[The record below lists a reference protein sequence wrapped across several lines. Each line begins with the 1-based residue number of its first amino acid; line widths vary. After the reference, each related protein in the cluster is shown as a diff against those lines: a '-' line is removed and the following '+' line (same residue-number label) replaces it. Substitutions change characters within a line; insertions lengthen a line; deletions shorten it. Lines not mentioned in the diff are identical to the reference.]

1 MAQEEII
8 KQFEAQ
14 QVRVVWDDEQEKY
27 FFSIVDVIRVL
38 TESADYQTARNYW
51 KVLKNRLTKEG
62 NESVTNCN
70 QLKLTSHTD
79 GKKYLTDVADT
90 EQILRII
97 QSIPSKKAEP
107 IKMWLAKVGQER
119 LNQMQDPE
127 RSIDQA
133 IADYRRLGYSESWI
147 NQRIKTIEVRKGL
160 TDEWQRGGIQDDKQ
174 FAFLTDLMSKVWS
187 GLSTKEYKQHKGLTT
202 QNLRDN
208 MTNTELLLNA
218 LAEQAATDISREQ
231 NPQGLMANAQVAAEG
246 AGVAKTAR
254 QELEKKLGHSV
265 ISSQKAIDHIQPK
278 DELPFSKKN
287 E

>member
-38 TESADYQTARNYW
+38 TESADYQTSRKYW
-51 KVLKNRLTKEG
+51 NKVKQRLVEEG
-62 NESVTNCN
+62 NESVTNCH

-90 EQILRII
+90 EQLLRLI

-107 IKMWLAKVGQER
+107 IKMWLAKIGQER
-119 LNQMQDPE
+119 FNQMQDPE

-133 IADYRRLGYSESWI
+133 IADYHRLGYSESWI

-160 TDEWQRGGIQDDKQ
+160 TDEWQRGGIQDEGQ
-174 FAFLTDLMSKVWS
+174 YAFLTDLMSKVWS
-187 GLSTKEYKQHKGLTT
+187 GFSTKEYKHHKGLTT

-231 NPQGLMANAQVAAEG
+231 NPQGLMENAHVAAEG

-254 QELEKKLGHSV
+254 QALEAKLGHSV
-265 ISSQKAIDHIQPK
+265 ISSKKAIDYIQPK
-278 DELPFSKKN
+278 DELPFSGKS